1 MNVTKKLM
9 VIPVVLGMALTAVNC
24 KNETKKEETPIVEEM
39 PEATITKSNFGMF
52 QDSIPV
58 SKYAL
63 VNANGME
70 VDVITYGGIIT
81 NLKAPGKDST
91 FQDVVLGFD
100 SMDGYV
106 DGSPYFG
113 AIIGRYGNR
122 IAKGTFKIDGNTY
135 TVPTNDGDNTL
146 HGGTTGFDKV
156 IWNAEEVK
164 DGDNV
169 GLKLTYT
176 SPDGEMGYPGTLETT
191 VTYTLQAD
199 NTLLVKYEATT
210 DKPTVVNLTQHSY
223 FNLSGDFNNTI
234 LDTEI
239 MLNADH
245 YLPVDAGLIPTGELR
260 PVAGTPFDFNEAKA
274 IGAEINAENDQLK
287 KGLGYDHCWV
297 LNDTNGEM
305 KLAATAYDPR
315 SGRFMEVTTTEPA
328 IQFYTG
334 NFLDGTLTQKGGQGT
349 YAYRSGFCLETQH
362 YPDSPNQSEF
372 PSTVLNPGETYETTT
387 SFKFS
392 VK

>member
-1 MNVTKKLM
+1 M
-9 VIPVVLGMALTAVNC
+9 VVPVILGMAITTVNC
-24 KNETKKEETPIVEEM
+24 KNETKKDQTPIVEEM
-39 PEATITKSNFGMF
+39 PEATITKSDFGMF

-81 NLKAPGKDST
+81 SLKVPGKDST

-122 IAKGTFKIDGNTY
+122 IAKGTFKLEGNTY
-135 TVPTNDGDNTL
+135 TVPTNNGENSL

-199 NTLLVKYEATT
+199 NTLHVKYEATT

-239 MLNADH
+239 MLNADN
-245 YLPVDAGLIPTGELR
+245 YLPVDEGLIPTGELR
-260 PVAGTPFDFNEAKA
+260 PVAGTLFDFNEAKA

-334 NFLDGTLTQKGGQGT
+334 NFLDGTLTQKGGEGT